1 MSYSASDTSTRLH
14 APKRGL
20 RAVVAPVI
28 FVSLMVYFIYHLF
41 QGERGI
47 FSMLR
52 LQTVLAADEQKL
64 AELQGKKEVLEHQ
77 VTLLRPDSLDLDM
90 LEERVRIVLHFA
102 QPDEMLI
109 NVASL
114 SQNPS
119 PSA

>member
-1 MSYSASDTSTRLH
+1 MTYSASDSPTRLH

-20 RAVVAPVI
+20 RAVVPPLI

-41 QGERGI
+41 QGERGV

-64 AELQGKKEVLEHQ
+64 TELQSKKEVLEHQ

-90 LEERVRIVLHFA
+90 LEERVRTVLHFA
-102 QPDEMLI
+102 QADEMLI
-109 NVASL
+109 NMAPL
-114 SQNPS
+114 SKSQRPTS
-119 PSA
+119 